1 MIYWISEDYVR
12 DNLPVEYS
20 LLSGNI
26 LPALQQAHFINARD
40 ILGDRLF
47 DKINE
52 LIITNTIDDPENE
65 RFKFLLDQY
74 LQNVVLYWTMV
85 YMNVNLLA
93 KYANRGVQS
102 QQGEFSN
109 NADLSVWRTLK
120 NEFQDL
126 ATYYSQRAQQLNNSI
141 SIDHPKTQ
149 NGCVSKVHRTMAITF
164 QLKIECTVGA
174 QFNQSTAIKRGNLVG
189 RIEATQ
195 AR

>member
-52 LIITNTIDDPENE
+52 LILTNTIDDPANE

-85 YMNVNLLA
+85 YMTTNLLA
-93 KYANRGVQS
+93 KYANRGIQS

-109 NADLSVWRTLK
+109 NVDLSVWRTLK
-120 NEFQDL
+120 TEFSDL
-126 ATYYSQRAQQLNNSI
+126 ATYYSQRANDWLFWNQNDYVPYYTYMLTNGLQAANPRDKFRFGGVVLGARRRFSYNNM
-141 SIDHPKTQ
+141 
-149 NGCVSKVHRTMAITF
+149 C
-164 QLKIECTVGA
+164 CY
-174 QFNQSTAIKRGNLVG
+174 
-189 RIEATQ
+189 
-195 AR
+195 

>member
-52 LIITNTIDDPENE
+52 LILTNTIDDPANE

-109 NADLSVWRTLK
+109 NVDLSVWRTLK

-126 ATYYSQRAQQLNNSI
+126 ATYYSQRANDWLFWNQNDYVPYYTYMLTNGLQPANPRDKFRFGGVVLGARRRFSYNNM
-141 SIDHPKTQ
+141 
-149 NGCVSKVHRTMAITF
+149 C
-164 QLKIECTVGA
+164 CY
-174 QFNQSTAIKRGNLVG
+174 
-189 RIEATQ
+189 
-195 AR
+195 